1 MKNMALNIK
10 TLSELEQNQ
19 YPIGEITLK
28 VGEQDFLVK
37 YQEKFRD
44 SEIQELIKEW
54 LLIKEATDGKI
65 EVNMYDISF
74 ILVLKHFTDVPFDD
88 VEDMLER
95 AEHYI
100 RMGNL
105 LVDLKTEDGKSI
117 FEMVF
122 SILDKEQLQKVIDA
136 MKNTSDLIQQEAQKL
151 QESDEH
157 KKLRDYVGDIE
168 A

>member
-1 MKNMALNIK
+1 MKNTVLNIK
-10 TLSELEQNQ
+10 TLSDLELNQ

-28 VGEQDFLVK
+28 VGEQNFLVK
-37 YQEKFRD
+37 YQERFRD

-65 EVNMYDISF
+65 EINMHDISF
-74 ILVLKHFTDVPFDD
+74 ILILRHFTDVPF
-88 VEDMLER
+88 EDFENMLER

-100 RMGNL
+100 RMANL

-117 FEMVF
+117 FEKVF
-122 SILDKEQLQKVIDA
+122 EALDKEQLQKVA
-136 MKNTSDLIQQEAQKL
+136 KSMENTSNIILQEAQKL
-151 QESDEH
+151 QESEEH
-157 KKLRDYVGDIE
+157 KKLREYVGEDE